1 MDFFF
6 YFILKK
12 NTQTLRDLD
21 DVRSHMNALN
31 QIKEREIN
39 IERTITPIEET
50 YVMLNK
56 YEIQFNDGNSER
68 VDTLTYRWRTLNSK
82 AKEVQ
87 DELMKVQPTFKTDLI
102 NKVIQFKRDAE
113 QFSLDYK
120 QKG

>member
-1 MDFFF
+1 MNFFF

-12 NTQTLRDLD
+12 NSHILRDLD

>member
-1 MDFFF
+1 MNFFF

-12 NTQTLRDLD
+12 NTQILRDLD

>member
-1 MDFFF
+1 
-6 YFILKK
+6 
-12 NTQTLRDLD
+12 
-21 DVRSHMNALN
+21 MNGLN
-31 QIKEREIN
+31 LIKEREIQ
-39 IERTITPIEET
+39 IDRTITPIEET

-87 DELMKVQPTFKTDLI
+87 DELIKVQPLFKTDLI
-102 NKVIQFKRDAE
+102 NKVSQFKKDAE

-120 QKG
+120 QK